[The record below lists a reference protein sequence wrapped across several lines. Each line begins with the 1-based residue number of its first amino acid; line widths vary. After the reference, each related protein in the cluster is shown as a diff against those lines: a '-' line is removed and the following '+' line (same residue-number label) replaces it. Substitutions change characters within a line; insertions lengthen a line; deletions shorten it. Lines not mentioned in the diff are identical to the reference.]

1 MLNNKYLYDKVSNI
15 VQVKNSAPFTTNKM
29 AGIYT
34 HNFRYDNLNRLSG
47 ADGSFN
53 GDASQILTGN
63 DANSTYN
70 LRMSYNDTHGI
81 VSKNQYHN
89 KNGTT
94 YQPNTYDNDYTYA
107 ENTHQVQKIEHYDN
121 DEIEN
126 FRYDLNGNII
136 QRSNRF
142 GSRTFLWDESN
153 RLRVVSENNAMQH
166 YIYDASGERILKA
179 NSDVEAVYEN
189 GILISPGTVTINGYT
204 SYPSGFLVISP
215 DGLYTKHYYANSQR
229 LVSRIGD
236 NDASIFESNFIG
248 FKQESDD
255 SKFDEKE
262 LKNSQ
267 KIDLQNYA
275 SKLKRGIVAFRDY
288 QFLSLAQQEEAILAD
303 REEES
308 DSIVAKIP
316 INSPPIYYYHSD
328 HLGTSTSLTD
338 YNGKA
343 YQFFLNLP
351 FGETMAQQRG
361 SNYFNSPYKFNG
373 KELDEETGFY
383 YDGARYYDPKI
394 SIWMSVDP
402 LAEKYPNISPYV
414 YCASNPVLYIDPDG
428 REIIL
433 ASNMT
438 TNQKL
443 QVLGTMQKLTND
455 KLVYKTLKN
464 GTTIIKVASLGKG
477 NKSVGTNL
485 IRSLN
490 SSDQKLTIQ
499 TGTEWQEQDL
509 NGTNAING
517 KGSDTLVDFALD
529 HLPNLPTVDSN
540 TGEVS
545 GKKSNA
551 VTNFGHELIHA
562 ERSMRGEAINYDEK
576 GTHTYSDGKG
586 GIISNTKPK
595 EELATTGVKY
605 NKRGD
610 PTENQLR
617 KEQGQ
622 EKRATY

>member
-1 MLNNKYLYDKVSNI
+1 
-15 VQVKNSAPFTTNKM
+15 M

-81 VSKNQYHN
+81 VSKDQYHN
-89 KNGTT
+89 KNGTI

-107 ENTHQVQKIEHYDN
+107 ENTHQVKKIEHFDN

-142 GSRTFLWDESN
+142 GSRNFLWDESN

-229 LVSRIGD
+229 IISRIGD
-236 NDASIFESNFIG
+236 NDASIFESNSIG
-248 FKQESDD
+248 FRQESDD

-288 QFLSLAQQEEAILAD
+288 QFLSLAQQEEASLAD

-316 INSPPIYYYHSD
+316 PNTPPIYYYHSD

-351 FGETMAQQRG
+351 FGETMAQQLG

-383 YDGARYYDPKI
+383 YYGARYYDPKI

-402 LAEKYPNISPYV
+402 LAESFPSASPYN
-414 YCASNPVLYIDPDG
+414 YCLNNPVNLVDPDG
-428 REIIL
+428 QLPIPLITGGIGAAAGLIYGIATGKSWKETLALTGGGFVAGATLGFGTLAISAVGGVSTIGTTGVVYATGASSIIGGML
-433 ASNMT
+433 GNVTEQAIKNNGQIDKNEVLVSGVYGIPDA
-438 TNQKL
+438 
-443 QVLGTMQKLTND
+443 VLGG
-455 KLVYKTLKN
+455 V
-464 GTTIIKVASLGKG
+464 V
-477 NKSVGTNL
+477 
-485 IRSLN
+485 
-490 SSDQKLTIQ
+490 
-499 TGTEWQEQDL
+499 
-509 NGTNAING
+509 G
-517 KGSDTLVDFALD
+517 KGSKGVENGLSNYFGAKLAEETSASTLKGFKKEIAKDLREQGLGRRQANKAANRAVNKYQAGLEEGFKATQIGIKVTGK
-529 HLPNLPTVDSN
+529 TVD
-540 TGEVS
+540 VS
-545 GKKSNA
+545 LSA
-551 VTNFGHELIHA
+551 VQIGAL
-562 ERSMRGEAINYDEK
+562 
-576 GTHTYSDGKG
+576 
-586 GIISNTKPK
+586 
-595 EELATTGVKY
+595 EEIKAQTQK
-605 NKRGD
+605 
-610 PTENQLR
+610 
-617 KEQGQ
+617 
-622 EKRATY
+622 